1 MNSVTLKAMPPQV
14 KNAKF
19 ENLKEEALVDFA
31 GVAAEYEVEIERWF
45 GIMMLGAGCFAES
58 IGDPSSIIMLAHH
71 YGDSPI
77 GIASSFKDSEKQLDV
92 DFKLNPN
99 TQPGKEMI
107 SNLNNS
113 IIAGLS
119 VGFDTQSSEIIK
131 VGEGARAYEV
141 ERITQAK
148 LREISVVV
156 WPAIDG
162 ARVKQSERFN
172 RVRPTPLAQEDYPET
187 RAALQEILSGRVVA

>member
-1 MNSVTLKAMPPQV
+1 MQHITLKAMPPQV

-19 ENLKEEALVDFA
+19 ENLTEEKLVPFN
-31 GVAAEYEVEIERWF
+31 GTAAEYEKEIERWF
-45 GIMMLGAGCFAES
+45 GIMMLGAGCFSES
-58 IGDPSSIIMLAHH
+58 IGTPSDIVILAHH

-77 GIASSFKDSEKQLDV
+77 GIAESFKDSEKQLEV

-99 TQPGKEMI
+99 TQAGKEMI

-119 VGFDTQSSEIIK
+119 VGFDTQSSEIIR
-131 VGEGARAYEV
+131 VGEGQRAYDV
-141 ERITQAK
+141 ERITRAK

-162 ARVKQSERFN
+162 ARVKQEESAKRIRPLTEDQQHPGAREALSRIIN
-172 RVRPTPLAQEDYPET
+172 RV
-187 RAALQEILSGRVVA
+187 